1 MHVHQL
7 MYRHVSLATAPGLED
22 SAGSAVT
29 GGTIV
34 DSLPDAE
41 RVAPEPLAKIIA
53 EVLRRPDHDDDDLA
67 APFQSSI

>member
-1 MHVHQL
+1 MRL
-7 MYRHVSLATAPGLED
+7 LTYRHVSLATAPGLED

-34 DSLPDAE
+34 YSLPDAE
-41 RVAPEPLAKIIA
+41 RVAPEQLARIIA
-53 EVLRRPDHDDDDLA
+53 VILHRPDHVDDDLA

>member
-1 MHVHQL
+1 M
-7 MYRHVSLATAPGLED
+7 SLATAPGLED
-22 SAGSAVT
+22 SAEPAVT

-34 DSLPDAE
+34 YSLPDAE

-53 EVLRRPDHDDDDLA
+53 EILRRPDGEDDDLA